1 MPEQPNRHR
10 ASETRGSRSG
20 SRQYRWGSLRGGAG
34 VSIVAASAALGAVI
48 TIAHRA
54 QPGRVLGVC
63 IVVGTVIAALA
74 VRPRAGRLI
83 FPVPVLAYLIAA
95 LTAGIAYNRSTSKTE
110 LVLGSAQWIANGF
123 LLMALAT
130 GLAIVLVTIRWILR
144 RHDRRAPGS
153 ADEIARRPRGGQD
166 EYATTGDRRDLPRSG
181 GWSDPGS
188 PGVPRQPGP
197 QPGQRPSASD
207 GPGQRNRPYPGQQY
221 GQQHRQYPGQGYGQ
235 SPEQRPGQGYG
246 QRPSQGNGQYPGPA
260 TEQHA
265 SQRPAQGYGQYF
277 GPAAEQSPDQRSGPR
292 PGPGYGQYPEQRFG
306 QGYGQYSSQ
315 ASGQPTDQRN
325 GSGPDRRLWNLP
337 RPAQRAVAC
346 TARASRRVPGLQ
358 LFQRRVAKHEVLDAV
373 VAAEVDLSLGLI
385 AVAVG
390 GDHGAEPELIVGDQI
405 SRRQRRHRAVPR

>member
-1 MPEQPNRHR
+1 MMPEQPNRHR

-20 SRQYRWGSLRGGAG
+20 SRQYRWGSLRGGVG
-34 VSIVAASAALGAVI
+34 VSIVAASAALGAII

-144 RHDRRAPGS
+144 RRDRRAPAVPAWSGS
-153 ADEIARRPRGGQD
+153 ADEVARRPRGGRD

-197 QPGQRPSASD
+197 QPGQRPSASG
-207 GPGQRNRPYPGQQY
+207 GPGQRNGPYPGQQH
-221 GQQHRQYPGQGYGQ
+221 GPGYGQ

-246 QRPSQGNGQYPGPA
+246 QRPGPGYGQSPGQRPSQGNGQYSGPG

-265 SQRPAQGYGQYF
+265 GQRPTQGYGQYS
-277 GPAAEQSPDQRSGPR
+277 GPGAEQSRDQRNGPR
-292 PGPGYGQYPEQRFG
+292 PEPGYGQYPEQRPG
-306 QGYGQYSSQ
+306 QGYGQ
-315 ASGQPTDQRN
+315 ASGQPPDQRS
-325 GSGPDRRLWNLP
+325 GSGPDRRYGTYP
-337 RPAQRAVAC
+337 GQRNA
-346 TARASRRVPGLQ
+346 P
-358 LFQRRVAKHEVLDAV
+358 
-373 VAAEVDLSLGLI
+373 
-385 AVAVG
+385 
-390 GDHGAEPELIVGDQI
+390 
-405 SRRQRRHRAVPR
+405 